1 MGGYG
6 KKIVPSLKDTEPYT
20 RRGCPQSAEEE
31 RKTFA
36 RTEFFAF

>member
-6 KKIVPSLKDTEPYT
+6 KKIVPSFKDTEPYA
-20 RRGCPQSAEEE
+20 RRGCPQSVEE

-36 RTEFFAF
+36 RTEFLNGH